1 MKLYSDEEAQYLC
14 RDYRDI
20 PFELRQMMFDKILDD
35 NHISQFNPSGKKK
48 RDYSTPANINM
59 FSEAVGDIY
68 GIDSKYYRKEYN
80 KMYDKNVKKKYNK
93 VMEDRKRD
101 DDLAK
106 YENILAMLRNPKGE
120 FKLVDVPNVDAYSDA
135 IITDFN
141 GMLMDMDKMQ
151 RDINR
156 NEGKLARMEAEEIET
171 TVYDVMESLVSGV
184 EKKNEREEKKGV
196 DTSIEDIG
204 IADMDIVDKDFT
216 TLASI
221 GQTKRRQREKEAR
234 KQQDVPGVEESKNEE
249 YQI

>member
-1 MKLYSDEEAQYLC
+1 MKLYSDEEANYLC

-20 PFELRQMMFDKILDD
+20 PFELRQMLFDKILDD

-59 FSEAVGDIY
+59 FSEAVGDNY

-80 KMYDKNVKKKYNK
+80 KMYDKNVKNKYNK
-93 VMEDRKRD
+93 QMEDRKRD

-120 FKLVDVPNVDAYSDA
+120 FKIADLPDLMGAYSDA
-135 IITDFN
+135 IVTDFN
-141 GMLMDMDKMQ
+141 GMLMDMSELDEVQ

-156 NEGKLARMEAEEIET
+156 KEGKTARMEAEEIEMRKDET
-171 TVYDVMESLVSGV
+171 AESFVAGIL
-184 EKKNEREEKKGV
+184 KNADRSFFKNV
-196 DTSIEDIG
+196 DTSIVH
-204 IADMDIVDKDFT
+204 APNK
-216 TLASI
+216 AS
-221 GQTKRRQREKEAR
+221 QSQVSRRRRERETRETIDA
-234 KQQDVPGVEESKNEE
+234 GVEEYKNEE

>member
-1 MKLYSDEEAQYLC
+1 MKLYSDEEANYLC

-20 PFELRQMMFDKILDD
+20 PFELRQMLFDKILDD

-48 RDYSTPANINM
+48 RDYSTPANINL
-59 FSEAVGDIY
+59 FSEAVGNNY
-68 GIDSKYYRKEYN
+68 GIDSTIYRKQYN
-80 KMYDKNVKKKYNK
+80 KMYDKNVKNKYNK

-120 FKLVDVPNVDAYSDA
+120 FKIVGLPDLMGAYSDA
-135 IITDFN
+135 IVTDVN

-151 RDINR
+151 RDINEMQGEDAR
-156 NEGKLARMEAEEIET
+156 REVDEIQTYVGELLNDVIEGAM
-171 TVYDVMESLVSGV
+171 VNS
-184 EKKNEREEKKGV
+184 ERKERKGV
-196 DTSIEDIG
+196 DTSIEEIG

-234 KQQDVPGVEESKNEE
+234 ENIAGVEESKNEE

>member
-1 MKLYSDEEAQYLC
+1 MKLYSDEEANYLC

-20 PFELRQMMFDKILDD
+20 PFELRQMLFDKILDD

-48 RDYSTPANINM
+48 RDYSTPANINL
-59 FSEAVGDIY
+59 FSEAVGNNY
-68 GIDSKYYRKEYN
+68 GIDSTIYRKQYN
-80 KMYDKNVKKKYNK
+80 KMYDKNVKNKYNK
-93 VMEDRKRD
+93 QMEDRKRD

-135 IITDFN
+135 IITDIN
-141 GMLMDMDKMQ
+141 GMLMDMSEMQ
-151 RDINR
+151 GDINKK
-156 NEGKLARMEAEEIET
+156 EGRLARMEAEEIEMRKDET
-171 TVYDVMESLVSGV
+171 AESFVAGIF
-184 EKKNEREEKKGV
+184 KNADRSFFKGV
-196 DTSIEDIG
+196 DTSIEEIG
-204 IADMDIVDKDFT
+204 IADMDIIDKDFT

-234 KQQDVPGVEESKNEE
+234 ENIAGVEESKNEE

>member
-1 MKLYSDEEAQYLC
+1 MKLYSDEEANYLC

-20 PFELRQMMFDKILDD
+20 PFELRQMLFDKILDD

-48 RDYSTPANINM
+48 RDYSTPANINL
-59 FSEAVGDIY
+59 FSEAVGNNY
-68 GIDSKYYRKEYN
+68 GIDSTIYRKQYN
-80 KMYDKNVKKKYNK
+80 KMYDKNVKNKYNK

-120 FKLVDVPNVDAYSDA
+120 FKIVGLPDLMGAYSDA
-135 IITDFN
+135 IVTDAT
-141 GMLMDMDKMQ
+141 GMLMDIDKMQ
-151 RDINR
+151 RDINEMQGEDAR
-156 NEGKLARMEAEEIET
+156 REVDEIQTYVGELLNDVIEGAM
-171 TVYDVMESLVSGV
+171 VNS
-184 EKKNEREEKKGV
+184 ERKERKGV
-196 DTSIEDIG
+196 DTSIEEIG

-234 KQQDVPGVEESKNEE
+234 ENIAGVEESKNEE

>member
-1 MKLYSDEEAQYLC
+1 MKLYSDEEANYLC

-20 PFELRQMMFDKILDD
+20 PFELRQMLFDKILDD

-48 RDYSTPANINM
+48 RDYSTPANINL
-59 FSEAVGDIY
+59 FSEAVGNNY
-68 GIDSKYYRKEYN
+68 GIDSTLYRKQYN
-80 KMYDKNVKKKYNK
+80 KMYDKNVKNKYNK
-93 VMEDRKRD
+93 QMEDRKRD

-135 IITDFN
+135 IITDIN
-141 GMLMDMDKMQ
+141 GMLMDMSEMQ
-151 RDINR
+151 GDINKK
-156 NEGKLARMEAEEIET
+156 EGRLARMEAEEIEMRKDET
-171 TVYDVMESLVSGV
+171 AESFVAGIF
-184 EKKNEREEKKGV
+184 KNADRSFFKGV
-196 DTSIEDIG
+196 DTSIEEIG
-204 IADMDIVDKDFT
+204 IADMDIIDKDFT

-234 KQQDVPGVEESKNEE
+234 ENIAGVEESKNEE